1 MPGERGPSELM
12 GVRVLV
18 VEDHWHLA
26 KILKALLEAMGLDVI
41 GPVATVAE
49 ARRLVAEQKPALA
62 VVDITE
68 HGCAEDP
75 AVVDINLKGELTYP
89 LIDQLHTQDVRVV
102 VVTGYAVL
110 PQATEKVGAILQKPF
125 SEADLRAT
133 LRRAVLN

>member
-1 MPGERGPSELM
+1 MPGERGPSELK

-18 VEDHWHLA
+18 VEDHWHVA
-26 KILKALLEAMGLDVI
+26 KNLKALLKAEGLVVI

-49 ARRLVAEQKPALA
+49 ARRLAAEQKPAL
-62 VVDITE
+62 
-68 HGCAEDP
+68 

-110 PQATEKVGAILQKPF
+110 PQATEKVVAILQKPF
-125 SEADLRAT
+125 KEADLLAA
-133 LRRAVLN
+133 LRRAALN